1 MKKIAL
7 FVFLSGVLSINAYD
21 LDQLESIFQS
31 NRVTELPQ
39 IALNLSARG
48 SIQQSKGQYKDAL
61 DLYDQSLKLRDKLG
75 LNKTMGYA
83 TVLFLSSI
91 AHHKSGESCKALGK
105 IGQAID
111 IYNNLGKKEEA
122 RVAEEEG
129 LKVFKTSCAPSD
141 LVSQN

>member
-7 FVFLSGVLSINAYD
+7 FVLLSGFLSMNAYD
-21 LDQLESIFQS
+21 LDQLDSIFQT

-48 SIQQSKGQYKDAL
+48 SIQQSKGQYKEAIE
-61 DLYDQSLKLRDKLG
+61 LYDQSLKLREKLG

-91 AHHKSGESCKALGK
+91 AHHKTGESCKAVSKIGVAIDVYKGLGK
-105 IGQAID
+105 T
-111 IYNNLGKKEEA
+111 EEA

-129 LKVFKTSCAPSD
+129 LNVFKTSCSSSN

>member
-7 FVFLSGVLSINAYD
+7 FVMLSGFLNINAYD
-21 LDQLESIFQS
+21 IDQLDAIFQT

-48 SIQQSKGQYKDAL
+48 SIQQSKGQYKEAL
-61 DLYDQSLKLRDKLG
+61 ELYDQSLKLRDKLG

-91 AHHKSGESCKALGK
+91 VHHKTGESCKAVNK
-105 IGQAID
+105 IGMAIE

-122 RVAEEEG
+122 QVAEEKG
-129 LKVFKTSCAPSD
+129 LNVFKSSCTSSI